1 MAVATTPTPASSRA
15 TAVAAVDLP
24 NGPYIEWGAIVVG
37 TLAALALMVVL
48 MTFGTAIG
56 LTSVSAHPY
65 AGLSAKAV
73 AILAGLYAALVHV
86 GSFGAGGY
94 LAGRLRTPWSTAD
107 TVEANFRD
115 GSHGFAV
122 WSLGVVVGA
131 ALALSGVGAAV
142 KTTID
147 ATTAVAAAGA
157 GGAASNPQAA
167 DMLQQ
172 VSMRPADVA
181 VDRLL
186 APGPNAGPNAA
197 GGAAPGNAAPGDS
210 RADLAGPI
218 ARTFARN
225 LDNPQLDAR
234 DRTWL
239 AGLVSQRT
247 GMPQA
252 DAEKRVDDA
261 FAELKAAE
269 QKAREAAERARK
281 ATLIAAFAAAATMA
295 LGAAAACAG
304 AALGARHRDDRAD
317 VVLFG
322 SRRFW

>member
-1 MAVATTPTPASSRA
+1 MAVATTTTSPSTTRA
-15 TAVAAVDLP
+15 TAMAAVDLP
-24 NGPYIEWGAIVVG
+24 NGPYIEWGAIILG
-37 TLAALALMVVL
+37 TLAALTLMVVL

-56 LTSVSAHPY
+56 LSSVSPHPY

-86 GSFGAGGY
+86 ASFGAGGY
-94 LAGRLRTPWSTAD
+94 LAGRLRTPWATAD
-107 TVEANFRD
+107 TVESNFRD

-131 ALALSGVGAAV
+131 ALALSGIGAAV
-142 KTTID
+142 KATVE
-147 ATTAVAAAGA
+147 ATTTVAAAGA
-157 GGAASNPQAA
+157 HGAASNPQAG

-172 VSMRPADVA
+172 VSMRPTDVA

-186 APGPNAGPNAA
+186 APGPGAPGAA
-197 GGAAPGNAAPGDS
+197 GANAAPGDS
-210 RADLAGPI
+210 RADLAGPV

-225 LDNPQLDAR
+225 LDNPQMDAR

-239 AGLVSQRT
+239 ASLVSQRT
-247 GMPQA
+247 GLAQA
-252 DAEKRVDDA
+252 EAEKRVDDA

-269 QKAREAAERARK
+269 QKARDAADKARK
-281 ATLIAAFAAAATMA
+281 ATLVAAFAAAATLA
-295 LGAAAACAG
+295 IGAAAACAG

>member
-1 MAVATTPTPASSRA
+1 MAVATTSTPASSRA

-24 NGPYIEWGAIVVG
+24 NGPYIEWGAIIVG
-37 TLAALALMVVL
+37 TLAAMALMVVL

-122 WSLGVVVGA
+122 WSLGVVLGA

-142 KTTID
+142 KATVE

-157 GGAASNPQAA
+157 GGAASNPQAGE
-167 DMLQQ
+167 MLQQ
-172 VSMRPADVA
+172 VSMRPTDVA

-186 APGPNAGPNAA
+186 APGPNAPGGT
-197 GGAAPGNAAPGDS
+197 GGAGANATPGDS
-210 RADLAGPI
+210 RADLAGPV

-239 AGLVSQRT
+239 ASLVSQRT

-269 QKAREAAERARK
+269 QKAREAAEKARK

-295 LGAAAACAG
+295 IGAAAACAG